1 MSKRVAL
8 FLTVF
13 AALVLVPLVA
23 SAQIAPEPPTF
34 TFVSEW
40 AIPRAQ
46 WKEWTESN
54 EKNVKPILDK
64 LMADGTIIGY
74 GLYTTFVHD
83 ESGIT
88 HGSWFETTSLAAV
101 DKVLTE
107 IIKLP
112 PNPIANAATKHRDY
126 LTRSSLRRIK
136 AASGKDGYLW
146 VNYTQLQPGKGAGW
160 RALFD
165 KLVKPIFDE
174 LLGNGTLQAYWIEGE
189 QVHTQDQ
196 NGVFLV
202 LLFPNADAM
211 DKYFATL
218 QKMIAQNPGVGDL
231 LSGVTVGSAHRD
243 YLARVLHYA
252 NK

>member
-8 FLTVF
+8 LLTVF

-23 SAQIAPEPPTF
+23 SAQMAPEPPTY
-34 TFVSEW
+34 TYVSEW
-40 AIPRAQ
+40 SMPRPQ
-46 WKEWTESN
+46 WKDWIDSN
-54 EKNVKPILDK
+54 EKNNKPIYEK
-64 LMADGTIIGY
+64 MMADGTIIGY
-74 GLYTTFVHD
+74 GLYATAVHD

-101 DKVLTE
+101 DKVMSE
-107 IIKLP
+107 IAKLP

-126 LTRSSLRRIK
+126 LIRSSLRRVK

-146 VNYTQLQPGKGAGW
+146 VNSTQLQPGKGAGW

-165 KLVKPIFDE
+165 KLVKPVFDE
-174 LLGNGTLQAYWIEGE
+174 QLGNGTLLAYWVEGE
-189 QVHTQDQ
+189 QVHTD
-196 NGVFLV
+196 NPDGVFIV
-202 LLFPNADAM
+202 LLFPSADAM
-211 DKYFATL
+211 DKYFAAL
-218 QKMIAQNPGVGDL
+218 QKLIAQNPGVGDL